1 MSIDVSDNGRG
12 YYRRSKGGKRKRKG
26 KKKRKRKRERERE
39 RERNKSTDY
48 ATLIESMRVFYD
60 HGNVP

>member
-1 MSIDVSDNGRG
+1 VDITGGVKEEKGREKEKKKGRG
-12 YYRRSKGGKRKRKG
+12 RE
-26 KKKRKRKRERERE
+26 RERERE